1 VQSARTIS
9 KERIGTRVAV
19 ESIESFVG
27 QNVEEMA
34 AFSQAVLSAKFYQLL
49 VTYNERVDAIEVDKS
64 VMIEI
69 PPNLAPKKG

>member
-1 VQSARTIS
+1 M
-9 KERIGTRVAV
+9 

-34 AFSQAVLSAKFYQLL
+34 AFSQDDLNTKFYELL
-49 VTYNERVDAIEVDKS
+49 AVYNKRVDEVEIDKS

-69 PPNLAPKKG
+69 PPNLAPKKK